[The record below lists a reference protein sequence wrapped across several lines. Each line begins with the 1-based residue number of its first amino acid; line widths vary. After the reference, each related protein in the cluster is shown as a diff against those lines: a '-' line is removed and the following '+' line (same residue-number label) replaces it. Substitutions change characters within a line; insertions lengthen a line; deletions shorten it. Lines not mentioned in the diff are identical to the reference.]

1 MYIPKGKAHKSKEAK
16 IMRFIDRTGKGFG
29 ERGADSNIKKMGKLT
44 RTATKIAEERKL
56 GLLKTSHG
64 PYRIIRECG
73 LGGACDKDFFSLAEV
88 DEYLK
93 SL

>member
-1 MYIPKGKAHKSKEAK
+1 
-16 IMRFIDRTGKGFG
+16 MRFIDRIGKKFG
-29 ERGADSNIKKMGKLT
+29 ERGVDSNIEKMGKLT
-44 RTATKIAEERKL
+44 RKATRIAEEKHL
-56 GLLKTSHG
+56 GLLKTHFG